1 MNGWK
6 KKKDLFLSQFVF
18 CREQGFE
25 CARSSQQCSPMVA
38 THRAPQQVA
47 SSQFLLYQSGR
58 QSKHHRHRVPA
69 AATPSPLEVWISALQ
84 GFLGSFL
91 VHFPQPQGWHGSS
104 FLQLPPLLLLWVFFL
119 PLLHNT
125 MILKKFSVQITA
137 MVFVL
142 SGPLTDYNVPQ
153 AQESECLGSNPD
165 SNL

>member
-91 VHFPQPQGWHGSS
+91 VHFPQPQGRQQLLATATVVRPLS
-104 FLQLPPLLLLWVFFL
+104 FLFTPFTQY
-119 PLLHNT
+119 ND
-125 MILKKFSVQITA
+125 LKKFFCSNYCHGFCVVWTPDWLQCP
-137 MVFVL
+137 
-142 SGPLTDYNVPQ
+142 SGSRIRMPGFKSWL
-153 AQESECLGSNPD
+153 
-165 SNL
+165 